1 MNTKPGLLGRFNNL
15 SIAKRLSLCFATLVA
30 GLVVVIVVGSSGM
43 SSMNAVHNDVV
54 NVGEAKALAAEDAHG
69 ASSDLHFSE
78 TLYVLNGGRTHAD
91 YLLDRQ
97 TFQTALDKLITLSTD
112 PSDKPLVAAIQS
124 AVKQFDTG
132 DATLWGLV
140 HSGKSVAAGKLAA
153 GAQND
158 AADTLAAA
166 LKAYQK
172 SAANDVAAQTASF
185 QATASSSKTTMIL
198 VGVIAALIGMIAAFF
213 LTGSIATRIKGLL
226 AAADGIAEGD
236 VDQRIDVSSTD
247 EIGATA
253 AAFQRMVD
261 YLRDM
266 VAAAG
271 RIADGDLTT
280 QVEPRSE
287 RDALGNSF
295 ATMIE
300 HLRALMGGLSSAAG
314 SVGLASQQMS
324 QTSEEAGRAAGEI
337 AVAIGDVAQ
346 GAERQVNLVES
357 AQRAANEVAAAL
369 ADSAEQAEQTA
380 SVASE
385 ARATAQRGVTAAEQA
400 TEAMGSVRDSS
411 EGVTAAIRE
420 LASKSEQIG
429 AIVATIT
436 GIAEQT
442 NLLALNAAIEAARAG
457 EQGRGFAVVAEEVRK
472 LAEESQS
479 AAHEISELIGAIQ
492 DETTKAVRVVE
503 EGARKTADGATVVEQ
518 TREAFLSIGQAVEDM
533 AARVEHIAAA
543 AHQITASATSMQE
556 NINEVASV
564 AEQSSA
570 TTEQVSASTEETSAS
585 TQEIAA
591 SAQELAANADG
602 LNRLVAQFKLSG

>member
-1 MNTKPGLLGRFNNL
+1 MKTKVGLLGRFNNL
-15 SIAKRLSLCFATLVA
+15 SIATKLGLCFTTLVV

-43 SSMNAVHNDVV
+43 SSMNAVHTDVV
-54 NVGEAKALAAEDAHG
+54 NVGEAKALAAQNAHG
-69 ASSDLHFSE
+69 AASDMHFSE
-78 TLYVLNGGRTHAD
+78 TLYVLNRGASHGD
-91 YLLDRQ
+91 YLGDRQ
-97 TFQTALDKLITLSTD
+97 TFQTALDKLIVMSTD

-124 AVKQFDTG
+124 AVKQFDAG
-132 DATLWGLV
+132 DATLWSLV
-140 HSGKSVAAGKLAA
+140 HSGKTAAAEKLAA

-158 AADTLAAA
+158 AADGLTTA
-166 LKAYQK
+166 LKVYQK
-172 SAANDVAAQTASF
+172 SAANDVAAQTVSF
-185 QATASSSKTTMIL
+185 RSTASSSKTTMIL
-198 VGVIAALIGMIAAFF
+198 VGVIAALIGMIAAFL
-213 LTGSIATRIKGLL
+213 LTRSIARRIKGLL

-236 VDQRIDVSSTD
+236 VDQRIDVTSTD

-253 AAFQRMVD
+253 AAFRRMVE
-261 YLRDM
+261 YLKDM
-266 VAAAG
+266 VTAAG

-280 QVEPRSE
+280 QVESRSE

-300 HLRALMGGLSSAAG
+300 QLRELMGELSNAAG
-314 SVGLASQQMS
+314 SVGLASRQMS
-324 QTSEEAGRAAGEI
+324 QTSEEAGRATGEI

-357 AQRAANEVAAAL
+357 ARRAADEVATAVAE
-369 ADSAEQAEQTA
+369 SAQQAEQTA
-380 SVASE
+380 AVATE
-385 ARATAQRGVTAAEQA
+385 ARETAQRGVTAAEQA

-479 AAHEISELIGAIQ
+479 AAHEISGLIGAIQ
-492 DETTKAVRVVE
+492 DETTNAVRVVE
-503 EGARKTADGATVVEQ
+503 EGARKTADGASVVEQ
-518 TREAFLSIGQAVEDM
+518 TREAFLSIGQAVDDM
-533 AARVEHIAAA
+533 TARVEQIAAA

-570 TTEQVSASTEETSAS
+570 TTEEVSASTEETSAS

-602 LNRLVAQFKLSG
+602 LNRLVGQFKLSA

>member
-1 MNTKPGLLGRFNNL
+1 MKTRFGLLGRFNNL
-15 SIAKRLSLCFATLVA
+15 SIAKKLSLCFATLVT

-43 SSMNAVHNDVV
+43 SSMDAVHTDVV
-54 NVGEAKALAAEDAHG
+54 NVGEAKALAAEDARG
-69 ASSDLHFSE
+69 AASDMHFSE
-78 TLYVLNGGRTHAD
+78 TLYVLNRGATHND
-91 YLLDRQ
+91 YLGDRQ
-97 TFQTALDKLITLSTD
+97 TFQTALDKLVSMSTD

-124 AVKQFDTG
+124 ALGKFDAG
-132 DATLWGLV
+132 DATLWSLV
-140 HSGKSVAAGKLAA
+140 RGGKTAAANTLAE

-158 AADTLAAA
+158 AADGLTAA
-166 LKAYQK
+166 LKAYQA

-185 QATASSSKTTMIL
+185 RSTASSSKTTMIV
-198 VGVIAALIGMIAAFF
+198 VGVIAALIGLIAAFF
-213 LTGSIATRIKGLL
+213 LTRSIAARIKGML

-236 VDQRIDVSSTD
+236 VDQRIDVTSTD

-253 AAFQRMVD
+253 AAFERMVQ
-261 YLRDM
+261 YLNDM
-266 VAAAG
+266 VTAAG

-280 QVEPRSE
+280 DVEPRSE

-295 ATMIE
+295 ATMIGK
-300 HLRALMGGLSSAAG
+300 LRELMGELSSAAG
-314 SVGLASQQMS
+314 TVGEASRQMS
-324 QTSEEAGRAAGEI
+324 QTSEEAGRATGEI

-357 AQRAANEVAAAL
+357 ARRAADEVA
-369 ADSAEQAEQTA
+369 SAVVESANQAEQTSA
-380 SVASE
+380 VASN
-385 ARATAQRGVTAAEQA
+385 ARETAQRGVAAAAQA

-420 LASKSEQIG
+420 LAAKSEQIG

-492 DETTKAVRVVE
+492 NETTRAVAVVE
-503 EGARKTADGATVVEQ
+503 EGARKTADGVTVVEQ
-518 TREAFLSIGQAVEDM
+518 TREAFLSIGQAVDDM
-533 AARVEHIAAA
+533 AARVEQIAAA

-570 TTEQVSASTEETSAS
+570 TTEQVSASTQESSAS
-585 TQEIAA
+585 TQQIAA

-602 LNRLVAQFKLSG
+602 LNRLVAQFKLSA

>member
-1 MNTKPGLLGRFNNL
+1 MKTKVGLLGRFNNL
-15 SIAKRLSLCFATLVA
+15 SIATKLAICFATLVV

-43 SSMNAVHNDVV
+43 SSMNSVHSDVV
-54 NVGEAKALAAEDAHG
+54 NVGEAKALAAENARG
-69 ASSDLHFSE
+69 AASDMHFSE
-78 TLYVLNGGRTHAD
+78 TLYVLNGAQHAN
-91 YLLDRQ
+91 YLIDRQ
-97 TFQTALDKLITLSTD
+97 TFQTALNKLITMSTD

-124 AVKQFDTG
+124 AVKQFDTS
-132 DATLWGLV
+132 DAQLWNFMRTGRT
-140 HSGKSVAAGKLAA
+140 AAATKLAV

-158 AADTLAAA
+158 AADQLTTALA
-166 LKAYQK
+166 AYQK

-185 QATASSSKTTMIL
+185 DSTASSSKTTMIV
-198 VGVIAALIGMIAAFF
+198 VGVIAALIGMIASFF
-213 LTGSIATRIKGLL
+213 LTRSIARRIKGIL

-236 VDQRIDVSSTD
+236 VDQRIDVTSTD

-253 AAFQRMVD
+253 AAFRRMVE
-261 YLRDM
+261 YLKDM
-266 VAAAG
+266 VTAAG

-295 ATMIE
+295 ATMIDQ
-300 HLRALMGGLSSAAG
+300 LRELMGELSNAAG
-314 SVGLASQQMS
+314 SVGLASRQMS
-324 QTSEEAGRAAGEI
+324 QTSEEAGRATGEI

-357 AQRAANEVAAAL
+357 ARRAADEVATAVAE
-369 ADSAEQAEQTA
+369 SAQQAEQTA
-380 SVASE
+380 AVATE
-385 ARATAQRGVTAAEQA
+385 ARETAQRGVTAAEQA

-479 AAHEISELIGAIQ
+479 AAHEISGLIGAIQ

-503 EGARKTADGATVVEQ
+503 EGARKTADGASVVEQ

-533 AARVEHIAAA
+533 AARVEQIAAA

-591 SAQELAANADG
+591 SAQELATSAEG
-602 LNRLVAQFKLSG
+602 LNRLVGQFRLSA

>member
-1 MNTKPGLLGRFNNL
+1 MKTRNGLFGRFNNL
-15 SIAKRLSLCFATLVA
+15 SIAKKLSLCFGILVA

-43 SSMNAVHNDVV
+43 SSMSAVHSDVV
-54 NVGEAKALAAEDAHG
+54 NVGEAKALAAEDARG
-69 ASSDLHFSE
+69 AASDMHFSE
-78 TLYVLNGGRTHAD
+78 TLYVLDNGARHSDFLG
-91 YLLDRQ
+91 DRQ
-97 TFQTALDKLITLSTD
+97 TFQTRLDKLITLSTD

-124 AVKQFDTG
+124 AAKQFDAS

-140 HSGKSVAAGKLAA
+140 RSGKAAAASKLVE

-158 AADTLAAA
+158 AADGLTAA

-172 SAANDVAAQTASF
+172 SAANDVATQTASF
-185 QATASSSKTTMIL
+185 RSTASSSKTTMIL

-213 LTGSIATRIKGLL
+213 LTRSIATRIKSML

-236 VDQRIDVSSTD
+236 VNQRIDVTSTD

-253 AAFQRMVD
+253 AAFRRMVE
-261 YLRDM
+261 YLNEM
-266 VAAAG
+266 VSAAG

-280 QVEPRSE
+280 EVEPRSE
-287 RDALGNSF
+287 HDALGNSF

-300 HLRALMGGLSSAAG
+300 HLRALMGELSNAAG
-314 SVGLASQQMS
+314 SVGHASRQMS
-324 QTSEEAGRAAGEI
+324 QTSEEAGRATGEI

-346 GAERQVNLVES
+346 GAERQVNLVEG
-357 AQRAANEVAAAL
+357 ARRAADEVASAVAE
-369 ADSAEQAEQTA
+369 SAEQAEQTA
-380 SVASE
+380 AVATE
-385 ARATAQRGVTAAEQA
+385 ARATAQRGVAAAEQA

-411 EGVTAAIRE
+411 EGVTGAIRE
-420 LASKSEQIG
+420 LAAKSEQIG

-518 TREAFLSIGQAVEDM
+518 TREAFLSIGQAVDDM
-533 AARVEHIAAA
+533 AARVEQIATA

-570 TTEQVSASTEETSAS
+570 TTEEVSASTEETSAS

-602 LNRLVAQFKLSG
+602 LNRLVAQFKLSS

>member
-1 MNTKPGLLGRFNNL
+1 MKTRHGLFGRFNNL
-15 SIAKRLSLCFATLVA
+15 SIATKLGLCFGILVVGLVA
-30 GLVVVIVVGSSGM
+30 VIVVGSSGM
-43 SSMNAVHNDVV
+43 SSMSAVHTDVV
-54 NVGEAKALAAEDAHG
+54 NVGEAKALAAEDAGG
-69 ASSDLHFSE
+69 AASDMHFSE
-78 TLYVLNGGRTHAD
+78 TLYVLDGGATHAD
-91 YLLDRQ
+91 YLADRQ
-97 TFQTALDKLITLSTD
+97 TFQTALDKLVAMSTD
-112 PSDKPLVAAIQS
+112 PSDKPLVAAIQA
-124 AVKQFDTG
+124 AVKQFDAS

-140 HSGKSVAAGKLAA
+140 RAGKTSAA
-153 GAQND
+153 TKLVEGAQND
-158 AADTLAAA
+158 AADA
-166 LKAYQK
+166 LTSAFKTYQA

-185 QATASSSKTTMIL
+185 RSTASSSKTTMIL
-198 VGVIAALIGMIAAFF
+198 IGVIAALIGMIVAFF
-213 LTGSIATRIKGLL
+213 LTRSIATGIKGMLR
-226 AAADGIAEGD
+226 AADGIAEGN
-236 VDQRIDVSSTD
+236 VDQRIDVTSSD

-253 AAFQRMVD
+253 AAFQRMVE
-261 YLRDM
+261 YLNDM

-280 QVEPRSE
+280 EVEPRSE
-287 RDALGNSF
+287 YDALGNSF

-300 HLRALMGGLSSAAG
+300 HLRVLMGELSNAAG
-314 SVGLASQQMS
+314 TVGLASRQMS
-324 QTSEEAGRAAGEI
+324 QTSEEAGRATGEI

-346 GAERQVNLVES
+346 GAERQVNLVEG
-357 AQRAANEVAAAL
+357 ARRAADEVATAVAE
-369 ADSAEQAEQTA
+369 SAEQAEQA
-380 SVASE
+380 AAVASE
-385 ARATAQRGVTAAEQA
+385 ARETARRGVAAAEQA
-400 TEAMGSVRDSS
+400 TDAMGLVRDSS

-479 AAHEISELIGAIQ
+479 AAHEISGLIGAIQ

-503 EGARKTADGATVVEQ
+503 EGARKTADGTNVVEQ
-518 TREAFLSIGQAVEDM
+518 TREAFLSIGQAVDDM
-533 AARVEHIAAA
+533 AGRVEQIATA

-570 TTEQVSASTEETSAS
+570 TTEQVSASTEQTSAS

-602 LNRLVAQFKLSG
+602 LNKLVAQFKLSA